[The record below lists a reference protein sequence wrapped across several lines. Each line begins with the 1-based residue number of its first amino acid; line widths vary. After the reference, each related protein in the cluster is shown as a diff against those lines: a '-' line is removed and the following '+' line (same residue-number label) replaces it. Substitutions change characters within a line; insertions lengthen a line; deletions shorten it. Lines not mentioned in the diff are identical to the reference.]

1 VVGMS
6 VAWDGE
12 EAGAI
17 YRPGQRG
24 ELMGDGWPVA
34 ASGAFSCRFQRQ
46 KWGREGD
53 WIGTVLSWGGGGM
66 ARLLFGAQEVSRVGI
81 V

>member
-34 ASGAFSCRFQRQ
+34 ASGAFKLSVSET
-46 KWGREGD
+46 KMGKGR
-53 WIGTVLSWGGGGM
+53 
-66 ARLLFGAQEVSRVGI
+66 
-81 V
+81 